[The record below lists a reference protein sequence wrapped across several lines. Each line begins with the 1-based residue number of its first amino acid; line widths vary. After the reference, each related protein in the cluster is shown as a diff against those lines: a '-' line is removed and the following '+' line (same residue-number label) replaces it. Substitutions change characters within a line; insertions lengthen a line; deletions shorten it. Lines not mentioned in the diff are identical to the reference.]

1 MTSSS
6 LKMHTPQICECSKD
20 PSCTNSMA
28 RFAHFLSRREKC
40 RRGGLHSIC
49 FHCTQAIF
57 FPPFQ
62 KISCLLHMREK
73 LRQKKNLFFVY
84 PAGEYTLQHH
94 AGETLGGLQQ
104 HFSGEELQFRDDD
117 NTHTVSTVFKQTS
130 QTTE

>member
-1 MTSSS
+1 MQAWGSPQYLFPLYPSDFFSS
-6 LKMHTPQICECSKD
+6 LPE
-20 PSCTNSMA
+20 N
-28 RFAHFLSRREKC
+28 FLLVAHER
-40 RRGGLHSIC
+40 
-49 FHCTQAIF
+49 
-57 FPPFQ
+57 
-62 KISCLLHMREK
+62 KIET
-73 LRQKKNLFFVY
+73 KKNLFFVY